1 MCWTETVWFAADAA
15 AARVSK
21 DLQDSRTYRISVLF
35 FPFSLFWVWCDCGFC
50 LFCFVL
56 LPTCVIQNQV
66 HTEDDENDE
75 DETEDEKMGVE
86 EKSPEE
92 GEAKTEVKDKEG
104 NEDEPE
110 IPKTKEASEIK
121 RLKEE
126 KKTDKSDAESPDK
139 DSCKVERLLSVS
151 SNAIDNKENE
161 TKGDDK

>member
-1 MCWTETVWFAADAA
+1 MQLMQQQQQHESLKTCKILVPIVF
-15 AARVSK
+15 
-21 DLQDSRTYRISVLF
+21 LCCFPFLSVL
-35 FPFSLFWVWCDCGFC
+35 SMVRLWFC

-75 DETEDEKMGVE
+75 DEKEDEKMGVE

-92 GEAKTEVKDKEG
+92 SEAKTEVKDKGG

-121 RLKEE
+121 PLKEE
-126 KKTDKSDAESPDK
+126 KKTDKSDTESPDK
-139 DSCKVERLLSVS
+139 DSCKVERVLSVS